1 MSSLIN
7 NPEIMLWVILAL
19 SSICTFMIGYLWSN
33 KKQEEIV
40 ENAIVYLCDSGF
52 IKHRTNENGDT
63 EILRLD
69 ED

>member
-7 NPEIMLWVILAL
+7 NPETMLWVILAL

-40 ENAIVYLCDSGF
+40 ENTIVYLCDHGF
-52 IKHRTNENGDT
+52 IKHRTDENGDT

>member
-1 MSSLIN
+1 
-7 NPEIMLWVILAL
+7 
-19 SSICTFMIGYLWSN
+19 MIGYLWSN

-40 ENAIVYLCDSGF
+40 ENTIVYLCDHGF
-52 IKHRTNENGDT
+52 IKHRTDENGDT